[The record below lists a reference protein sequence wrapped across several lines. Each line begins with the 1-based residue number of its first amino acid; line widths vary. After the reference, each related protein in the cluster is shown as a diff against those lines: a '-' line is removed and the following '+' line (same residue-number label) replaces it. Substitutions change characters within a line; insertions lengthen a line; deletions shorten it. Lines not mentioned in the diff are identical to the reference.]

1 MILGVVKRVNLLYF
15 LEEEFPAVPPPPE
28 EAAEQWTEAQIRAH
42 YSLAGD
48 ALQSL
53 NGIESKFRQ
62 QC

>member
-1 MILGVVKRVNLLYF
+1 MVKRVNLLYF
-15 LEEEFPAVPPPPE
+15 LEEEFPTVPPPPE

-53 NGIESKFRQ
+53 NGVY
-62 QC
+62 